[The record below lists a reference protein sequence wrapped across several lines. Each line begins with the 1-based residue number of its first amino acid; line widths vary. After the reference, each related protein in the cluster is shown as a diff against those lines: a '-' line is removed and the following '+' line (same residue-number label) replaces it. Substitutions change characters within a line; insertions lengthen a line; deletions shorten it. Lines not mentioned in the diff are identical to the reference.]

1 MTRISSWNRNE
12 QAKENKRA
20 KEVIHAGFKGNTAYM
35 KYVSRSKALPHHAI
49 YEYGENPSEAYVVEA
64 SA

>member
-1 MTRISSWNRNE
+1 
-12 QAKENKRA
+12 
-20 KEVIHAGFKGNTAYM
+20 M

-49 YEYGENPSEAYVVEA
+49 YEYGENSSEAYVVEA